1 MNYVRSCLIITM
13 LLGVGYSD
21 ECEDFTWFNC
31 KCNIDT
37 WQEYYNSEGHNM
49 EGCWLPEANLNYA
62 VFHGASGRAPFF
74 AGATLVGTDFNGA
87 DLTYAYFDE
96 TGECTGNQNLSCDG
110 YDDAS
115 YDAGAESVD
124 PGDMNDDGANNV
136 QDVVLLVND
145 ILNP

>member
-49 EGCWLPEANLNYA
+49 AGCDLSGAYLSEADLHGAYLYQANLN
-62 VFHGASGRAPFF
+62 FAS
-74 AGATLVGTDFNGA
+74 LSLA
-87 DLTYAYFDE
+87 DL
-96 TGECTGNQNLSCDG
+96 S
-110 YDDAS
+110 
-115 YDAGAESVD
+115 GA
-124 PGDMNDDGANNV
+124 
-136 QDVVLLVND
+136 
-145 ILNP
+145 